1 MLARPRFA
9 ELDISAR
16 PRVDMN
22 EFYRGAASSD
32 WSTNSMS
39 TGKSGVNAEEETEA
53 EEEEDDELEYQ
64 E

>member
-16 PRVDMN
+16 PRLDIN

-39 TGKSGVNAEEETEA
+39 TSKSGLIAEDETEG
-53 EEEEDDELEYQ
+53 EGEEDEDEYQ

>member
-16 PRVDMN
+16 PRLDMN

-32 WSTNSMS
+32 WSTNSIS
-39 TGKSGVNAEEETEA
+39 TGKSGLNAEEETEA
-53 EEEEDDELEYQ
+53 EDEEDEDEYGE
-64 E
+64 